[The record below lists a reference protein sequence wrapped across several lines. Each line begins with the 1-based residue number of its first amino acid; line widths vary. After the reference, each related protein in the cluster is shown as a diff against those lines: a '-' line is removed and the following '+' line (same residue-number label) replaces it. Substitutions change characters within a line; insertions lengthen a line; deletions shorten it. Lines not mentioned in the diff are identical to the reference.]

1 MTVLAW
7 DRIKTA
13 IVHFDVNDRSVWTVN
28 SGDTHSEFKVIT
40 FEIIEIVNDV
50 LGLAEHNREL
60 SLDALEKALGFG
72 SVESKYPQLRNPKS
86 GKVLESSLDLLPI
99 SCG

>member
-1 MTVLAW
+1 M
-7 DRIKTA
+7 
-13 IVHFDVNDRSVWTVN
+13 
-28 SGDTHSEFKVIT
+28 IT

-50 LGLAEHNREL
+50 LELEEHTRQL

-72 SVESKYPQLRNPKS
+72 SVESKYPQLRNLKYEK
-86 GKVLESSLDLLPI
+86 GLESNLGLIPT